1 MLTSNTLILFFV
13 CQYEKQGKKPANGD
27 KLQVIDTAIPS
38 LETVRDQFT
47 GFSKHNK
54 IN

>member
-1 MLTSNTLILFFV
+1 V

-27 KLQVIDTAIPS
+27 KLQVIDIAILS

-47 GFSKHNK
+47 GFSKHKEIIK
-54 IN
+54 IVLAPADS